1 MTFWYF
7 CCCQVLKGCFI
18 VFFFLLERS
27 LKFIYLLY
35 CICVPIDSG
44 DSGRIDYDERAIS
57 SLLDRTSSHDD
68 APDDEKDIM
77 ANEYLASFKV
87 KQICIAI

>member
-1 MTFWYF
+1 M
-7 CCCQVLKGCFI
+7 
-18 VFFFLLERS
+18 FFFSS
-27 LKFIYLLY
+27 LKEVSSVL
-35 CICVPIDSG
+35 ICCTVSVRIDSG
-44 DSGRIDYDERAIS
+44 DSGRIDYDERAIL

-87 KQICIAI
+87 KQIFIAIIVLRFINNS

>member
-1 MTFWYF
+1 M
-7 CCCQVLKGCFI
+7 
-18 VFFFLLERS
+18 
-27 LKFIYLLY
+27 
-35 CICVPIDSG
+35 
-44 DSGRIDYDERAIS
+44 

-87 KQICIAI
+87 RLRSLIKRFSRDCQKYMKLCNCVYLWPQKPCSSFDQCHAKSNQLGVACTHFPTYCVRYT